1 MRVLGTVLL
10 ALLLVCLGVTG
21 SVSAQDSVLLLS
33 SVSLSSAS
41 VTEGH
46 SLQGTVTLNR
56 AAPGEGVVVSLAAD
70 PARAAMVPTS
80 VKVPAGA
87 TSASFAVSANTPSAV
102 TIYGNYGVTKSDSL
116 SVVPRMSIEQMVDRV
131 IERERV
137 VVAQMTH
144 LHPIAETYIQ
154 NLKSDHDSVVVP
166 ASDQYF
172 LGRLDLSDGVGD
184 QLFEKQTGLSL
195 RSLNPFPGLFSRK
208 FLPVGFAQMVM
219 LDRDFQKKNYD
230 FKFVRQEFLGEV
242 RCVVLDVQPKG
253 NAGGRFL
260 GRMWIEDREYN
271 IVRFN
276 GTYSP
281 RSRYSYYLHFDSWR
295 LNLQS
300 GLWLPSYV
308 FIEESNFKGVGP
320 LLPGLHFKAQ
330 TRLWSYDPE
339 PLKHNQE
346 FADIQIDAV
355 QDQTDSAKQV
365 GPVEAQRMWE
375 RAAEDNAVDHLQKVG
390 LLAPPGSVDKIL
402 QTVVNNLIV
411 TNNLEIIPDVRCR
424 VLLTSPLESFTVGH
438 TIVISR
444 GLLDVLPDEASLAMT
459 LAHELSHIAL
469 GHRIDTRFAF
479 NDRFFFP
486 DISTFQRLDFAR
498 NSAEEEAADAK
509 AMQLLANSPYKDKLS
524 TAGLFL
530 AALQNRAPELTGLIR
545 PHMGNRMQNGK
556 SIRMAALLS
565 SAPPLET
572 QRIDQIAALPL
583 GGRVKL
589 DPWSNQLEMVK
600 TKPVVLLSPQEKMPF
615 EVTPFF
621 PYLTRL
627 NKAPV
632 ETAAAE

>member
-1 MRVLGTVLL
+1 MPVPGLGSISAIIHMLAKGPDATRSKSLMRILGTVLL
-10 ALLLVCLGVTG
+10 SLLVCLGVAA
-21 SVSAQDSVLLLS
+21 SVSAQDSALLLS
-33 SVSLSSAS
+33 SISLSSTS

-46 SLQGTVTLNR
+46 SLQGTVTLNM
-56 AAPGEGVVVSLAAD
+56 AAPGDGVAVSLAAD
-70 PARAAMVPTS
+70 PAGAAVVPAS

-87 TSASFAVSANTPSAV
+87 TSATFAVSASTPSAV

-116 SVVPRMSIEQMVDRV
+116 SVVPRVSIDEIADRV
-131 IERERV
+131 IERERAL
-137 VVAQMTH
+137 VAQMQH

-172 LGRLDLSDGVGD
+172 LGRLDLTDGVGD

-195 RSLNPFPGLFSRK
+195 RALNPFPGIFSRK

-242 RCVVLDVQPKG
+242 RCLVMDVQPKG

-260 GRMWIEDREYN
+260 GRIWVEDRDYN

-355 QDQTDSAKQV
+355 QDQTDSAKEA

-375 RAAEDNAVDHLQKVG
+375 RTAEDNALDHLQKVG
-390 LLAPPGSVDKIL
+390 LLAPPGNVDKIL

-411 TNNLEIIPDVRCR
+411 TNSLEIIPDVRCR

-438 TIVISR
+438 TIVVSR

-469 GHRIDTRFAF
+469 GHRIDTKFAF

-486 DISTFQRLDFAR
+486 DVNTFQRLDFAR
-498 NSAEEEAADAK
+498 NSAEEEAADTK
-509 AMQLLANSPYKDKLS
+509 AMQLLANSPYKDKLG

-530 AALQNRAPELTGLIR
+530 KALQSGAPKLTSLIR
-545 PHMGNRMQNGK
+545 PHLGNRMEDGK
-556 SIRMAALLS
+556 TIRMSALLS

-589 DPWSNQLEMVK
+589 DPWSNR
-600 TKPVVLLSPQEKMPF
+600 S
-615 EVTPFF
+615 
-621 PYLTRL
+621 R
-627 NKAPV
+627 
-632 ETAAAE
+632 

>member
-10 ALLLVCLGVTG
+10 TLLLCLGVAG
-21 SVSAQDSVLLLS
+21 SVSAQDSPLLLS
-33 SVSLSSAS
+33 SISLSSAS
-41 VTEGH
+41 VTEGR
-46 SLQGTVTLNR
+46 SLQGTVTLNM
-56 AAPGEGVVVSLAAD
+56 AAPANGIAVSLAAD
-70 PARAAMVPTS
+70 PAGAALVPAT
-80 VKVPAGA
+80 VKIPAGA
-87 TSASFAVSANTPSAV
+87 TSATFAVSANAPTAV
-102 TIYGNYGVTKSDSL
+102 TIYGNYGVTKSESL
-116 SVVPRMSIEQMVDRV
+116 AVIPRMSVDEIADRV
-131 IERERV
+131 IERERA
-137 VVAQMTH
+137 VVAQMQH

-154 NLKSDHDSVVVP
+154 NLKSDHDSIMVP
-166 ASDQYF
+166 SSDQYF
-172 LGRLDLSDGVGD
+172 LGRLDLSEGVGD

-195 RSLNPFPGLFSRK
+195 RALNPFPGIFSRK

-219 LDRDFQKKNYD
+219 LDRNFQKKNYD
-230 FKFVRQEFLGEV
+230 FKIVRQEFLGEV
-242 RCVVLDVQPKG
+242 RCIVMDVQPKG

-260 GRMWIEDREYN
+260 GRIWVEDREFN

-281 RSRYSYYLHFDSWR
+281 RSRYSYFLHFDSWR
-295 LNLQS
+295 LNLQA

-346 FADIQIDAV
+346 FSDIQIDAA
-355 QDQTDSAKQV
+355 QDSTDSARDA

-375 RAAEDNAVDHLQKVG
+375 RSAEDNALDHLQKVG
-390 LLAPPGSVDKIL
+390 LLAPVGDVDKIL

-411 TNNLEIIPDVRCR
+411 TNNLEIVPDVRCR
-424 VLLTSPLESFTVGH
+424 VLLTSPLESFNVGH

-469 GHRIDTRFAF
+469 GHRIDTRLAF

-486 DISTFQRLDFAR
+486 DINTFQRMDFAR

-524 TAGLFL
+524 NAGLFL
-530 AALQNRAPELTGLIR
+530 EALQSRSQNLPSLIR
-545 PHMGNRMQNGK
+545 PHMGNRMENGK
-556 SIRMAALLS
+556 TIRMAALLS
-565 SAPPLET
+565 SAPPLEA

-589 DPWSNQLEMVK
+589 DPWSNRLEMMK
-600 TKPVVLLSPQEKMPF
+600 TRPVALLSPQEKMPF

-621 PYLTRL
+621 PYLVRL
-627 NKAPV
+627 NNAPV
-632 ETAAAE
+632 ETAAAQ